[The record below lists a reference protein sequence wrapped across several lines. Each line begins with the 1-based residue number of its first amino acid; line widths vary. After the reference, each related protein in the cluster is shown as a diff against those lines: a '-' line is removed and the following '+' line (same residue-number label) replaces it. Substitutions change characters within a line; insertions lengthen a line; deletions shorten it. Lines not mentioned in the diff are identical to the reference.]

1 MTFASHPIHSLI
13 DCPARKYLSCKR
25 HNITIYSHK
34 YICKDHNVTIY
45 SYKSLSNYHSIM
57 IFCIKITTSWYTG
70 CLETLPVYTGVPNRY
85 AEIFGPKWRNLVNMV
100 QSELNMS
107 FSPRLSGWP
116 KVVQQ
121 CSPQALLKKSSWQH
135 FFGHPVFRQYLSKP
149 RDIASW
155 YIAIITH
162 LDRDCAAFELLIMKC
177 A

>member
-45 SYKSLSNYHSIM
+45 SYKSLPHDTRGVGKPI
-57 IFCIKITTSWYTG
+57 
-70 CLETLPVYTGVPNRY
+70 PVNTGVPNRY

-135 FFGHPVFRQYLSKP
+135 FWTPCIQTIS
-149 RDIASW
+149 I
-155 YIAIITH
+155 
-162 LDRDCAAFELLIMKC
+162 
-177 A
+177 